1 MSFITIVDLEVF
13 YRVGISEE
21 ERAKPQRL
29 LLTLDIKFDFS
40 SAAVSGRIGR
50 TIDYYE
56 VTQRLLKLGE
66 TRSWRLIESVA
77 TDIADKILSEF
88 HPESVTVEVKKFSIP
103 EARYVSVSLTK
114 QRPLPE
120 SYQAA
125 IVVVAAVVVIRLNS
139 RSRFDMN
146 FFARPSSAI
155 PNRPVAT
162 KLSPRP
168 PCACK

>member
-29 LLTLDIKFDFS
+29 LLTLDVKFDFS

-56 VTQRLLKLGE
+56 ITQRLLKLGE
-66 TRSWRLIESVA
+66 TRNWRLIESVA
-77 TDIADKILSEF
+77 TDVADKILSEF
-88 HPESVTVEVKKFSIP
+88 HPESVTIEVKKFSIP

-120 SYQAA
+120 TYK
-125 IVVVAAVVVIRLNS
+125 
-139 RSRFDMN
+139 
-146 FFARPSSAI
+146 RPFWWWQ
-155 PNRPVAT
+155 RW
-162 KLSPRP
+162 
-168 PCACK
+168 

>member
-56 VTQRLLKLGE
+56 VSQRLLKLGE
-66 TRSWRLIESVA
+66 TRNWRLIESVA
-77 TDIADKILSEF
+77 TDIAGKILSEF
-88 HPESVTVEVKKFSIP
+88 RPESVTIEVKKFSIP

-120 SYQAA
+120 S
-125 IVVVAAVVVIRLNS
+125 
-139 RSRFDMN
+139 
-146 FFARPSSAI
+146 
-155 PNRPVAT
+155 PNRP
-162 KLSPRP
+162 LWWWQRG
-168 PCACK
+168 

>member
-40 SAAVSGRIGR
+40 SSAVSGRIGR

-77 TDIADKILSEF
+77 TDVAEKILSEF
-88 HPESVTVEVKKFSIP
+88 HPESVTIEVKKFSVP

-120 SYQAA
+120 TYK
-125 IVVVAAVVVIRLNS
+125 
-139 RSRFDMN
+139 
-146 FFARPSSAI
+146 RPMWWWQ
-155 PNRPVAT
+155 RW
-162 KLSPRP
+162 
-168 PCACK
+168 

>member
-29 LLTLDIKFDFS
+29 LLTLDIEFDFS

-77 TDIADKILSEF
+77 TDVAGKILSEF

-103 EARYVSVSLTK
+103 EARYVSASLTK

-120 SYQAA
+120 TYK
-125 IVVVAAVVVIRLNS
+125 
-139 RSRFDMN
+139 
-146 FFARPSSAI
+146 RPMWWWQ
-155 PNRPVAT
+155 RW
-162 KLSPRP
+162 
-168 PCACK
+168 

>member
-13 YRVGISEE
+13 YRVGISDE

-40 SAAVSGRIGR
+40 SAALSGRIGR

-56 VTQRLLKLGE
+56 VAQRLLKLGE

-77 TDIADKILSEF
+77 TDVADKILSEF
-88 HPESVTVEVKKFSIP
+88 RPESVTVEVKKFSIP

-114 QRPLPE
+114 QRPLPDT
-120 SYQAA
+120 YK
-125 IVVVAAVVVIRLNS
+125 
-139 RSRFDMN
+139 
-146 FFARPSSAI
+146 RPMWWWQ
-155 PNRPVAT
+155 RW
-162 KLSPRP
+162 
-168 PCACK
+168 

>member
-50 TIDYYE
+50 TVDYYE

-88 HPESVTVEVKKFSIP
+88 RPENVTVEVKKFSIP

-114 QRPLPE
+114 QRPLPDT
-120 SYQAA
+120 YK
-125 IVVVAAVVVIRLNS
+125 
-139 RSRFDMN
+139 
-146 FFARPSSAI
+146 RPLWWWQ
-155 PNRPVAT
+155 RW
-162 KLSPRP
+162 
-168 PCACK
+168 

>member
-50 TIDYYE
+50 TVDYYE

-88 HPESVTVEVKKFSIP
+88 RPENVTVEVKKFSIP
-103 EARYVSVSLTK
+103 EARYVSVTLTK
-114 QRPLPE
+114 QRLLPE
-120 SYQAA
+120 SYK
-125 IVVVAAVVVIRLNS
+125 
-139 RSRFDMN
+139 
-146 FFARPSSAI
+146 RPLWWWQ
-155 PNRPVAT
+155 RW
-162 KLSPRP
+162 
-168 PCACK
+168 

>member
-13 YRVGISEE
+13 YRVGISDD

-29 LLTLDIKFDFS
+29 LLTLDIKFDIS

-77 TDIADKILSEF
+77 TDVADKILSEF
-88 HPESVTVEVKKFSIP
+88 RPENVTVEVKKFSIP

-114 QRPLPE
+114 QRPVPDN
-120 SYQAA
+120 YK
-125 IVVVAAVVVIRLNS
+125 
-139 RSRFDMN
+139 
-146 FFARPSSAI
+146 RPMWWWQ
-155 PNRPVAT
+155 RW
-162 KLSPRP
+162 
-168 PCACK
+168 

>member
-29 LLTLDIKFDFS
+29 LLTLDVKFDFS

-56 VTQRLLKLGE
+56 ITQRLLKLGE
-66 TRSWRLIESVA
+66 TRNWRLIESVA
-77 TDIADKILSEF
+77 TDVADKILSEF
-88 HPESVTVEVKKFSIP
+88 HPESVTIEVKKFSIP

-120 SYQAA
+120 IYK
-125 IVVVAAVVVIRLNS
+125 
-139 RSRFDMN
+139 
-146 FFARPSSAI
+146 RPMWWWQ
-155 PNRPVAT
+155 RW
-162 KLSPRP
+162 
-168 PCACK
+168 

>member
-13 YRVGISEE
+13 YRVGISDE
-21 ERAKPQRL
+21 ERAQPQRL
-29 LLTLDIKFDFS
+29 LLTLDIEFDFS

-77 TDIADKILSEF
+77 TDVAGKILSEF

-103 EARYVSVSLTK
+103 EARYVSASLTK

-120 SYQAA
+120 TYK
-125 IVVVAAVVVIRLNS
+125 
-139 RSRFDMN
+139 
-146 FFARPSSAI
+146 RPMWWWQ
-155 PNRPVAT
+155 RW
-162 KLSPRP
+162 
-168 PCACK
+168 

>member
-13 YRVGISEE
+13 YRVGISDD

-77 TDIADKILSEF
+77 TDVADKILSEF

-120 SYQAA
+120 IYK
-125 IVVVAAVVVIRLNS
+125 
-139 RSRFDMN
+139 
-146 FFARPSSAI
+146 RPMWWWQ
-155 PNRPVAT
+155 RW
-162 KLSPRP
+162 
-168 PCACK
+168 

>member
-13 YRVGISEE
+13 YRVGISDE
-21 ERAKPQRL
+21 ERAKLQRL

-66 TRSWRLIESVA
+66 KRSWRLIESVA
-77 TDIADKILSEF
+77 TDVADKILSEF
-88 HPESVTVEVKKFSIP
+88 HPESVTIEVKKFSIP

-120 SYQAA
+120 SY
-125 IVVVAAVVVIRLNS
+125 
-139 RSRFDMN
+139 
-146 FFARPSSAI
+146 
-155 PNRPVAT
+155 NRPFWWWQ
-162 KLSPRP
+162 RW
-168 PCACK
+168 

>member
-77 TDIADKILSEF
+77 TDVADRIISEF

-103 EARYVSVSLTK
+103 EARYVSVTLTK
-114 QRPLPE
+114 QRSVPDTYKRPLWWW
-120 SYQAA
+120 Q
-125 IVVVAAVVVIRLNS
+125 RW
-139 RSRFDMN
+139 
-146 FFARPSSAI
+146 
-155 PNRPVAT
+155 
-162 KLSPRP
+162 
-168 PCACK
+168 

>member
-56 VTQRLLKLGE
+56 VTQRLLKLSE

-77 TDIADKILSEF
+77 TDVAERILSEF

-103 EARYVSVSLTK
+103 EARYVSASLTK

-120 SYQAA
+120 NYQ
-125 IVVVAAVVVIRLNS
+125 
-139 RSRFDMN
+139 
-146 FFARPSSAI
+146 RPLWWWQ
-155 PNRPVAT
+155 RW
-162 KLSPRP
+162 
-168 PCACK
+168 

>member
-13 YRVGISEE
+13 YRVGVSDE

-50 TIDYYE
+50 SIDYYE
-56 VTQRLLKLGE
+56 VAQRLLKLGE

-77 TDIADKILSEF
+77 TDIADKIITEF
-88 HPESVTVEVKKFSIP
+88 RPDNVTVEVKKFSIP

-114 QRPLPE
+114 QRPVPDT
-120 SYQAA
+120 YK
-125 IVVVAAVVVIRLNS
+125 
-139 RSRFDMN
+139 
-146 FFARPSSAI
+146 RPLWWWQ
-155 PNRPVAT
+155 RW
-162 KLSPRP
+162 
-168 PCACK
+168 

>member
-77 TDIADKILSEF
+77 TDVADKILTEF
-88 HPESVTVEVKKFSIP
+88 HPESVTIEVKKFSVP

-120 SYQAA
+120 IY
-125 IVVVAAVVVIRLNS
+125 R
-139 RSRFDMN
+139 
-146 FFARPSSAI
+146 RPMWWWQ
-155 PNRPVAT
+155 RW
-162 KLSPRP
+162 
-168 PCACK
+168 

>member
-29 LLTLDIKFDFS
+29 LLTLDIKFNFS

-77 TDIADKILSEF
+77 TDVAEKISSEF

-103 EARYVSVSLTK
+103 EARYVSASLTK
-114 QRPLPE
+114 QRSLPE
-120 SYQAA
+120 NYK
-125 IVVVAAVVVIRLNS
+125 
-139 RSRFDMN
+139 
-146 FFARPSSAI
+146 RPSWWQ
-155 PNRPVAT
+155 RW
-162 KLSPRP
+162 
-168 PCACK
+168 

>member
-29 LLTLDIKFDFS
+29 LLTLDIQFDFS

-66 TRSWRLIESVA
+66 KRSWRLIESVA
-77 TDIADKILSEF
+77 TDVADKILSEF
-88 HPESVTVEVKKFSIP
+88 HPENVTVEVKKFSIP
-103 EARYVSVSLTK
+103 EARYVSVKLTK

-120 SYQAA
+120 TY
-125 IVVVAAVVVIRLNS
+125 
-139 RSRFDMN
+139 
-146 FFARPSSAI
+146 
-155 PNRPVAT
+155 
-162 KLSPRP
+162 KP
-168 PCACK
+168 PLWWWRRWW

>member
-13 YRVGISEE
+13 YRVGISDE
-21 ERAKPQRL
+21 ERAKTQRL
-29 LLTLDIKFDFS
+29 LLTLDIKYDFS

-77 TDIADKILSEF
+77 TDIADKIMTEF
-88 HPESVTVEVKKFSIP
+88 HPENVTVEVKKFSIP

-114 QRPLPE
+114 QRPVPE
-120 SYQAA
+120 AYK
-125 IVVVAAVVVIRLNS
+125 
-139 RSRFDMN
+139 
-146 FFARPSSAI
+146 RPLWWWQ
-155 PNRPVAT
+155 RW
-162 KLSPRP
+162 
-168 PCACK
+168 